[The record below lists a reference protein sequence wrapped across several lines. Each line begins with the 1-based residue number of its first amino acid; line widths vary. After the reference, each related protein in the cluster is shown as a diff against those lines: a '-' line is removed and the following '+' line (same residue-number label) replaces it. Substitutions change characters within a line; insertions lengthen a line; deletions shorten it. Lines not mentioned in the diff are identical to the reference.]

1 MTRQEIYGQLTLKA
15 KKLAKELDIQL
26 WVIDFGTSLRFHIDG
41 EWIGWWGGQK
51 DVSLYR
57 KQPSQKSIN
66 TCIKEAEEW
75 FNTLPERM
83 NDYKKWVNSDRL
95 ELAKEVNRRFQ
106 QTWNTKKVHDFLKEE
121 MKK

>member
-41 EWIGWWGGQK
+41 EWIGWWDGQK

-66 TCIKEAEEW
+66 T
-75 FNTLPERM
+75 
-83 NDYKKWVNSDRL
+83 
-95 ELAKEVNRRFQ
+95 
-106 QTWNTKKVHDFLKEE
+106 
-121 MKK
+121 